1 MSNKEEKEISSI
13 FSNDEIIDKKKKKKK
28 KSKSFSSSEVILLL
42 VLTVIISMSMGY
54 FVSFKLGS
62 NKISDDMK
70 NFITEFEDV
79 TNNYYEKV
87 DEKELL
93 NKALKS
99 VINSLGD
106 PYSGTIDS
114 SMSNSIDT
122 ELNGS
127 YSGFGI
133 EITSTKENYIK
144 IVNVIED
151 SPAEKAK
158 LQSGD
163 IILKLDGE
171 SVEGLSITDFS
182 SKVKASQKQTM
193 ALVIKRGEQELEV
206 SITREIVQLKSVAG
220 EIFEKNN
227 KRIAYIYISIFAAN
241 TDKQFSE
248 LLTSFEKE
256 GFDSLIIDVRD
267 NSGGHLTSVENI
279 ISLFLNKTKVMYQID
294 DKGSITKHYSKGTKN
309 VKYPIAI
316 LINGISASASE
327 MLAASLQE
335 QCKATLIGEK
345 TFGKGTVQEVKN
357 SSADIQYKITTKK
370 WLTPKGVWIHEKGIK
385 PDIEVKLSEE
395 YYKNPSNET
404 DNQLNKAIEELLK

>member
-28 KSKSFSSSEVILLL
+28 KRKSFSSSEVILLL

-54 FVSFKLGS
+54 FVSSKLGS

-227 KRIAYIYISIFAAN
+227 KRIAYIYI
-241 TDKQFSE
+241 
-248 LLTSFEKE
+248 
-256 GFDSLIIDVRD
+256 
-267 NSGGHLTSVENI
+267 
-279 ISLFLNKTKVMYQID
+279 
-294 DKGSITKHYSKGTKN
+294 
-309 VKYPIAI
+309 
-316 LINGISASASE
+316 
-327 MLAASLQE
+327 
-335 QCKATLIGEK
+335 
-345 TFGKGTVQEVKN
+345 
-357 SSADIQYKITTKK
+357 
-370 WLTPKGVWIHEKGIK
+370 
-385 PDIEVKLSEE
+385 
-395 YYKNPSNET
+395 
-404 DNQLNKAIEELLK
+404 